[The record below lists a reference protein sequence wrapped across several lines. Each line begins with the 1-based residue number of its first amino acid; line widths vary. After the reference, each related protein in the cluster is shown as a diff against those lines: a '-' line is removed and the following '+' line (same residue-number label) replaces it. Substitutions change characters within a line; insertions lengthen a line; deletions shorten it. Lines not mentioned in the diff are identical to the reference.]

1 MDTPLTER
9 PASLTALE
17 RAAELG
23 SSERIREDVGS
34 LTAFLADEL
43 AEVAATLPETLP
55 LTVHPLAE
63 TGRHLIAAGGK
74 RLRPMLVLLAAHL
87 ADRRGEEA
95 IKLACS
101 GELVH
106 LATLLHDDVVDEG
119 TVRRGRPAPRMV
131 WSNTASVLG
140 GDYALTRALDLVAS
154 VSSPKPLQ
162 EAIETLRLLVEG
174 EMMQLQQR
182 HTPEPTVEAYMAVA
196 ERKTASLFV
205 WCCRAPV
212 HLTEDAAL
220 LNAMTTFGRS
230 LGLCFQIVDDILDL
244 EADEATLGKQLLLDL
259 AGGKATLP
267 IILGIERNGA
277 LREAWLRLAELE
289 QAGGDAAQAASSFAE
304 AVRASGGIEAAR
316 ERARAIAGEARAA
329 LLTLPAS
336 EARAH
341 LLTMTDGL
349 VSRIR

>member
-1 MDTPLTER
+1 MDRT
-9 PASLTALE
+9 ASIEALE
-17 RAAELG
+17 RAAERG
-23 SSERIREDVGS
+23 SSGRIREDVGS
-34 LTAFLADEL
+34 LTTFLAVEL
-43 AEVAATLPETLP
+43 NQVAAALPETLP

-63 TGRHLIAAGGK
+63 TGRHLIEAGGK

-87 ADRRGEEA
+87 AGTRGEEA

-119 TVRRGRPAPRMV
+119 MFRRGRPAPRMV

-154 VSSPKPLQ
+154 VSSPAPLQ
-162 EAIETLRLLVEG
+162 EAISTLRLLVEG
-174 EMMQLQQR
+174 EMLQLQHR
-182 HTPEPTVEAYMAVA
+182 HTPQPTEAAYLEVA
-196 ERKTASLFV
+196 ERKTASLFI

-212 HLTEDAAL
+212 HLTDNPAL
-220 LNAMTTFGRS
+220 LEALTTFGRS
-230 LGLCFQIVDDILDL
+230 LGLCFQMIDDILDL
-244 EADEATLGKQLLLDL
+244 EADEAKLGKQLLADL

-267 IILGIERNGA
+267 VILGMERDPS
-277 LREAWLRLAELE
+277 LRRAWLKLAEQQE
-289 QAGGDAAQAASSFAE
+289 ANAEGSTDAFAFAK

-316 ERARAIAGEARAA
+316 ARARLEAAVARGA
-329 LLTLPAS
+329 LLSLPPS

-341 LLTMTDGL
+341 LLTMADGL

>member
-1 MDTPLTER
+1 MDRT
-9 PASLTALE
+9 ASLAALE
-17 RAAELG
+17 RAAALG
-23 SSERIREDVGS
+23 SSGRIREDVGS
-34 LTAFLADEL
+34 LTAFLAEEL
-43 AEVAATLPETLP
+43 AEVAAALPETLP

-63 TGRHLIAAGGK
+63 TGRHLIEAGGK

-87 ADRRGEEA
+87 AERRGEEA

-212 HLTEDAAL
+212 HLTDNAAL
-220 LNAMTTFGRS
+220 LDAMTTFGRS

-267 IILGIERNGA
+267 VILGME
-277 LREAWLRLAELE
+277 
-289 QAGGDAAQAASSFAE
+289 GDAALRDAWLELSAMQEAGDEAATAAAAFAK

-316 ERARAIAGEARAA
+316 SRARFIAGEARDA
-329 LLTLPAS
+329 LLTLPES

>member
-1 MDTPLTER
+1 MDRT
-9 PASLTALE
+9 ASIEALE
-17 RAAELG
+17 RAAERG
-23 SSERIREDVGS
+23 SSGRIREDVSS
-34 LTAFLADEL
+34 LTAFLAGEL
-43 AEVAATLPETLP
+43 DEVAAALPETLP

-74 RLRPMLVLLAAHL
+74 RLRPMLVLLSAHL
-87 ADRRGEEA
+87 AGTRGEEA

-154 VSSPKPLQ
+154 VPSKAPLM
-162 EAIETLRLLVEG
+162 EAISTLRLLVEG
-174 EMMQLQQR
+174 EMLQLQHR
-182 HTPEPTVEAYMAVA
+182 HTPEPTEAAYLEVA

-212 HLTEDAAL
+212 HLTDNPAL
-220 LNAMTTFGRS
+220 LEAMTTFGRS
-230 LGLCFQIVDDILDL
+230 LGICFQMVDDILDL

-267 IILGIERNGA
+267 VILGMERDPS
-277 LREAWLRLAELE
+277 LRQAWLRLAER
-289 QAGGDAAQAASSFAE
+289 QAASEESGEGAFAFAK

-316 ERARAIAGEARAA
+316 ERARAEASVARGA
-329 LLTLPAS
+329 LLSLPES